1 MTGMIYLL
9 VSLFFSQDLG
19 FGQMEKKK
27 KKKSSIFFP
36 DFLLDPNKKEK
47 KED

>member
-1 MTGMIYLL
+1 MIYLL

-27 KKKSSIFFP
+27 KKSSIFFP